1 VFEDPQKKV
10 PYDIIL
16 GQNFLKGVGIQ
27 LDFVSLS
34 STWLEL
40 TVPMRP
46 HGYWNNTQRL
56 RDALS
61 LDPTTIK
68 VSDSYTAH
76 PHHAIADAK
85 YEKAEIS
92 EVMADITYLTVPERS
107 DLYRTLL
114 ANEDLFSGK
123 LGCYPNKVFSLKLK
137 PDAKPF
143 HSKPYAVPHIHL
155 STFKKASSRRNL
167 IALLRLV
174 FLFQLV
180 HPYGQLGILSSQRK
194 MVQPASSVIFAN

>member
-1 VFEDPQKKV
+1 MSVTLVFEDPQKKF

-16 GQNFLKGVGIQ
+16 GRNFSKGVGIQ
-27 LDFVSLS
+27 LGFVSSS

-40 TVPMRP
+40 TVLMRP

-56 RDALS
+56 CDALS
-61 LDPTTIK
+61 LDPATII

-92 EVMADITYLTVPERS
+92 EVMADITYLTVPERN
-107 DLYRTLL
+107 DLCRTLL
-114 ANEDLFSGK
+114 ANEDLYSSK

-137 PDAKPF
+137 PNAKPF
-143 HSKPYAVPHIHL
+143 HLKPYAVPHIHL
-155 STFKKASSRRNL
+155 STFKKELN
-167 IALLRLV
+167 RLV
-174 FLFQLV
+174 E
-180 HPYGQLGILSSQRK
+180 
-194 MVQPASSVIFAN
+194 